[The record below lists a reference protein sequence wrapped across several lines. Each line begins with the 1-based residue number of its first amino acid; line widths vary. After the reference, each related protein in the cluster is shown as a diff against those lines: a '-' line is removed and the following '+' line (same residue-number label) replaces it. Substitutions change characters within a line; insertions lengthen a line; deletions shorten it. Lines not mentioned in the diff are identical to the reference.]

1 MLRFEIDHFSCLKR
15 PFFAIRIVPCNKI
28 QASSSQNLQTIESV
42 PGSLLAGAGKMV
54 GTLHQVKTEKQ
65 VKTSV
70 LLQAGASLFNRAMS
84 FLPSTRIR
92 RRLALATQ
100 QSKARKRNSSV
111 GARKRDEVIRTNLKR
126 NPAKN
131 QIKPTE

>member
-42 PGSLLAGAGKMV
+42 PGSILAGAGKMV
-54 GTLHQVKTEKQ
+54 GTLHQVLTK
-65 VKTSV
+65 KTSHSV
-70 LLQAGASLFNRAMS
+70 VLQAGASLFNRAMS

-111 GARKRDEVIRTNLKR
+111 GTRKRDEVIRTNLKR

-131 QIKPTE
+131 QTE

>member
-42 PGSLLAGAGKMV
+42 PGSILAGAGKMV
-54 GTLHQVKTEKQ
+54 GTLHQVKTEEKQ
-65 VKTSV
+65 IKTSV
-70 LLQAGASLFNRAMS
+70 VPQAGASLFNRAMS

-100 QSKARKRNSSV
+100 ESKARKRDSSV
-111 GARKRDEVIRTNLKR
+111 GTRKRDEVIRTNLKR

-131 QIKPTE
+131 QTE